1 MKPRPPKHLRGDP
14 CGGSTAA
21 SVEYSLAI
29 AAAWPIGRPW
39 SFSHAAL

>member
-1 MKPRPPKHLRGDP
+1 MKPLPPNTWVATRVAV
-14 CGGSTAA
+14 TAA

-29 AAAWPIGRPW
+29 AAACVNGRPW